1 MQNLIKEFRQ
11 STIVFEKPGILC
23 ENLNNLVTSN
33 YPTLQYF
40 LLKLYTRFL
49 FTNVYK
55 IMSGIFLIL
64 FRSWV
69 TCKNKKIWFLRN
81 RYLHFYQ

>member
-11 STIVFEKPGILC
+11 RPIVFEKPGILC
-23 ENLNNLVTSN
+23 ENLKTWTTSN

-40 LLKLYTRFL
+40 LLKLCTRFL

-55 IMSGIFLIL
+55 RVSGNFLFCLDLEL
-64 FRSWV
+64 FA
-69 TCKNKKIWFLRN
+69 NIKKTWFLRN
-81 RYLHFYQ
+81 RYLHF